1 MLCNDKKKCFC
12 FSFKTNF
19 YHILNFLLIIFFFG
33 WIFFIYICWNVF
45 MSECIQI
52 QILYKYE
59 FEGKNISLRGN
70 IMSDAKPL
78 WWLNYM
84 AFYKLRK
91 NKNSSKNNKYF
102 FTSFIEIQNSV
113 NLVAI
118 IMVFLWVVYQLLQI
132 YKDVSISVDSCK
144 SD

>member
-1 MLCNDKKKCFC
+1 MA
-12 FSFKTNF
+12 
-19 YHILNFLLIIFFFG
+19 
-33 WIFFIYICWNVF
+33 
-45 MSECIQI
+45 
-52 QILYKYE
+52 LYK
-59 FEGKNISLRGN
+59 
-70 IMSDAKPL
+70 P
-78 WWLNYM
+78 
-84 AFYKLRK
+84 RK

-102 FTSFIEIQNSV
+102 FTSFIEIQYSV

>member
-1 MLCNDKKKCFC
+1 
-12 FSFKTNF
+12 
-19 YHILNFLLIIFFFG
+19 
-33 WIFFIYICWNVF
+33 
-45 MSECIQI
+45 
-52 QILYKYE
+52 
-59 FEGKNISLRGN
+59 
-70 IMSDAKPL
+70 
-78 WWLNYM
+78 M

-118 IMVFLWVVYQLLQI
+118 IMVFLWVVHQSLQI

>member
-1 MLCNDKKKCFC
+1 
-12 FSFKTNF
+12 
-19 YHILNFLLIIFFFG
+19 
-33 WIFFIYICWNVF
+33 
-45 MSECIQI
+45 
-52 QILYKYE
+52 
-59 FEGKNISLRGN
+59 
-70 IMSDAKPL
+70 
-78 WWLNYM
+78 M
-84 AFYKLRK
+84 ALYKLRK

-102 FTSFIEIQNSV
+102 FTSFFEIQYSV

>member
-1 MLCNDKKKCFC
+1 
-12 FSFKTNF
+12 
-19 YHILNFLLIIFFFG
+19 
-33 WIFFIYICWNVF
+33 
-45 MSECIQI
+45 
-52 QILYKYE
+52 
-59 FEGKNISLRGN
+59 
-70 IMSDAKPL
+70 
-78 WWLNYM
+78 M

>member
-1 MLCNDKKKCFC
+1 
-12 FSFKTNF
+12 
-19 YHILNFLLIIFFFG
+19 
-33 WIFFIYICWNVF
+33 
-45 MSECIQI
+45 
-52 QILYKYE
+52 
-59 FEGKNISLRGN
+59 
-70 IMSDAKPL
+70 
-78 WWLNYM
+78 M
-84 AFYKLRK
+84 ALYKLRK

>member
-1 MLCNDKKKCFC
+1 
-12 FSFKTNF
+12 
-19 YHILNFLLIIFFFG
+19 
-33 WIFFIYICWNVF
+33 
-45 MSECIQI
+45 
-52 QILYKYE
+52 
-59 FEGKNISLRGN
+59 
-70 IMSDAKPL
+70 MSDANPL

-84 AFYKLRK
+84 ALYKLRK

-102 FTSFIEIQNSV
+102 FTSFIEIQYSV